1 MNQITTDLERN
12 LLGLLFL
19 PRYRDMTLDQIRLMA
34 SGYVMP
40 ESTLERT
47 EAEIR
52 EFITDSL
59 KTPRLERR

>member
-19 PRYRDMTLDQIRLMA
+19 PRYRDMTLDQIRLLA

-40 ESTLERT
+40 ETLKLWASFEI
-47 EAEIR
+47 AEQD
-52 EFITDSL
+52 E
-59 KTPRLERR
+59 TPADGR